1 VNEINS
7 YTLSNCDTMDPVSAA
22 ASLITLIDL
31 TFKTFK
37 VIKRLAHNYHHAPAE
52 MKDLRYRLDGLN
64 ISMILLRHVHV
75 AVSGNQSALNLDC
88 DDFETLRQSLT
99 ATSVI
104 FSEIQSFLENNEIN
118 SLKEGR
124 ATRLKW
130 VLRDRS
136 KVREWEMRL
145 RRHANDLQNTLLL
158 LNKLEYPS
166 DILKLLTDI
175 QFVFKPL

>member
-1 VNEINS
+1 
-7 YTLSNCDTMDPVSAA
+7 MDPVSAS

-31 TFKTFK
+31 AFKTFK
-37 VIKRLAHNYHHAPAE
+37 LIKRLAHNYHDAPAE
-52 MKDLRYRLDGLN
+52 MKDLLYRLDGLN
-64 ISMILLRHVHV
+64 ISMILLRHVQV
-75 AVSGNQSALNLDC
+75 AVSNNQSALNLDS

-104 FSEIQSFLENNEIN
+104 FSEIQSFLETNEIN
-118 SLKEGR
+118 ALKEGR
-124 ATRLKW
+124 GARLKW
-130 VLRDRS
+130 VLRDGS
-136 KVREWEMRL
+136 KVRAWEIRL

-158 LNKLEYPS
+158 LNKSEHPN